1 VVVLVGDIFPLS
13 FGLHKKKRGERNAC
27 ARGKERCGPGRGDK
41 EGQVRARLVEG
52 KDHGSG
58 EKSSR
63 SYREEEKTT
72 ERLLHAEEVR
82 AKKGGRAGKMGRCG
96 AGLGRREKKGE
107 GRGEMGQRERGA
119 WIG

>member
-1 VVVLVGDIFPLS
+1 M
-13 FGLHKKKRGERNAC
+13 
-27 ARGKERCGPGRGDK
+27 
-41 EGQVRARLVEG
+41 
-52 KDHGSG
+52 
-58 EKSSR
+58 
-63 SYREEEKTT
+63 T